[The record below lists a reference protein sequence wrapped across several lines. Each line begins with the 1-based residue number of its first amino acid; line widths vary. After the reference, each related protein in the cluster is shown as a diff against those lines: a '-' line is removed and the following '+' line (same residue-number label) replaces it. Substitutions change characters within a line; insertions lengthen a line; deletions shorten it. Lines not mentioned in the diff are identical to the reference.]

1 MSLKQKV
8 KLAINQTLKQLQ
20 GQNFFNQE
28 LEIENLNFNVVQPN
42 VPENLNTDQIQ
53 YDFSTNVAFI
63 VKQYAIEKNPTI
75 VAEKIAQI
83 LAQDSLFSQIDVARP
98 GFLNI
103 VLANSA
109 FVQTIQ
115 QVITAKDNFGGNYIE
130 GDKLNVEFVSANPT
144 GFLHVGHARGAAFG
158 DSLVRVLKHAGYDV
172 EAEYYV
178 NDAGNQISVLTNSIW
193 VRYCELF
200 NISHPMPEECYRGS
214 DIIWGAQ
221 QIKEQYGNF
230 FIELNDQKR
239 EQLATIATKIMLDKI
254 KDDLAHFNV
263 SFNTF
268 SSEKAIKNSG
278 AIEQTLADLKE
289 KNATYQQDGALF
301 LKTEALGDDKD
312 RVLVKS
318 NGDYTYFL
326 PDIAY
331 HQIKFNK
338 CNNLINIFGADHSGY
353 IQRMK
358 IAMQYLG
365 FNPENLNILTIQLVR
380 LIKDGQ
386 EFKMSKRAGTSVTLA
401 DLMDVSSTDAIR
413 FMMLTRE
420 INNKFDFDI
429 DFANSQDSKNP
440 VFIVQYAHSRAISLL
455 ERLNQEGINENIQF
469 TDKAKKV
476 IVELDN
482 FDELIKTII
491 STTKVNLMTQYLINL
506 AKLFNSFYAETK
518 LINHQDQSTY
528 AYLVQ
533 AVQIVLELGL
543 KLIGVSAPKSM

>member
-1 MSLKQKV
+1 MSLKQNV
-8 KLAINQTLKQLQ
+8 KLAINQALIQLQ
-20 GQNFFNQE
+20 NEKFLNSE
-28 LEIENLNFNVVQPN
+28 LQIEDLNFNVVQPN

-63 VKQYAIEKNPTI
+63 IKQYAIEKNPLI

-83 LAQDSLFSQIDVARP
+83 LAKDSLFKQIDVARP

-103 VLANSA
+103 VLADQT
-109 FVQTIQ
+109 FIQTIE
-115 QVITAKDNFGGNYIE
+115 QVIEQKDNFGGNYIKDE
-130 GDKLNVEFVSANPT
+130 KLNVEFVSANPT

-158 DSLVRVLKHAGYDV
+158 DSLVRVLRHAGYNV

-178 NDAGNQISVLTNSIW
+178 NDAGNQINVLTDSIW

-200 NISHPMPEECYRGS
+200 NIAHPMPEDCYRGS

-221 QIKEQYGNF
+221 QIKNQYGDF
-230 FIELNDQKR
+230 FIELDAAKR
-239 EQLATIATKIMLDKI
+239 EKLATIATAIMLEKI
-254 KDDLAHFNV
+254 KDDLAKFNV
-263 SFNTF
+263 TFNTF
-268 SSEKAIKNSG
+268 SSEKAIKKSG
-278 AIEQTLADLKE
+278 AIEKTLADLKF
-289 KNATYQQDGALF
+289 KNATYLQDGALF

-338 CNNLINIFGADHSGY
+338 CSNLINIFGADHSGY

-365 FNPENLNILTIQLVR
+365 FNPDNLNILTIQLVR

-440 VFIVQYAHSRAISLL
+440 VFIVQYAHSRAVSLL
-455 ERLNQEGINENIQF
+455 ERLNLDAINKNIEF

-518 LINHQDQSTY
+518 LLNHQDESTY

>member
-1 MSLKQKV
+1 MMSLKQKV
-8 KLAINQTLKQLQ
+8 KHAINQALKQLQ
-20 GQNFFNQE
+20 NEGFFTSD
-28 LEIENLNFNVVQPN
+28 LKIDDLSFNVVQPN
-42 VPENLNTDQIQ
+42 VPENLNAQQVQ

-63 VKQYAIEKNPTI
+63 VKQYAVDKNPMTS
-75 VAEKIAQI
+75 AEKIAD
-83 LAQDSLFSQIDVARP
+83 LLNKDALFSQIDVTRP

-103 VLANSA
+103 VLANDA
-109 FVQTIQ
+109 FIQTIQ
-115 QVITAKDNFGGNYIE
+115 QVISEQDAFGGKYVDGE
-130 GDKLNVEFVSANPT
+130 KLNVEFVSANPT

-158 DSLVRVLKHAGYDV
+158 DSLVKILRHAGYDV

-178 NDAGNQISVLTNSIW
+178 NDAGNQINVLTDSIW

-200 NISHPMPEECYRGS
+200 NIQHQMPEDCYRGN

-221 QIKEQYGNF
+221 QIKDKYGDE
-230 FIELNDQKR
+230 FIELDQTKR
-239 EQLATIATKIMLDKI
+239 EKLATIATKIMLDKI
-254 KDDLAHFNV
+254 KEDLASFNV
-263 SFNTF
+263 TFNTF
-268 SSEKAIKNSG
+268 SSEKAIKQSG
-278 AIEQTLADLKE
+278 AIEKTLKDLS
-289 KNATYQQDGALF
+289 NATYLQDGALF

-331 HQIKFNK
+331 HQFKFNK
-338 CNNLINIFGADHSGY
+338 CSKLVNIFGADHSGY

-365 FNPENLNILTIQLVR
+365 FNPDNLNILTIQLVR

-440 VFIVQYAHSRAISLL
+440 VFIVQYAHSRAVSLL
-455 ERLNQEGINENIQF
+455 DRLTKDAINKNIQF

-518 LINHQDQSTY
+518 LLNHEDQSTY

-533 AVQIVLELGL
+533 AVQIVLQLGL

>member
-1 MSLKQKV
+1 MSLKQNV
-8 KLAINQTLKQLQ
+8 KLAINQALIQLQ
-20 GQNFFNQE
+20 NEKFLNSE
-28 LEIENLNFNVVQPN
+28 LQIEDLNFNVVQPN

-63 VKQYAIEKNPTI
+63 IKQYAIKKNPLI

-83 LAQDSLFSQIDVARP
+83 LAKDSLFKQIDVARP

-103 VLANSA
+103 VLADQT
-109 FVQTIQ
+109 FIQTIE
-115 QVITAKDNFGGNYIE
+115 QVIEQKDNFGGNYIKDE
-130 GDKLNVEFVSANPT
+130 KLNVEFVSANPT

-158 DSLVRVLKHAGYDV
+158 DSLVRVLRHAGYNV

-178 NDAGNQISVLTNSIW
+178 NDAGNQINVLTDSIW

-200 NISHPMPEECYRGS
+200 NIAHPMPEDCYRGS

-221 QIKEQYGNF
+221 QIKNQYGDF
-230 FIELNDQKR
+230 FIELDAAKR
-239 EQLATIATKIMLDKI
+239 EKLATIATAIMLEKI
-254 KDDLAHFNV
+254 KDDLAKFNV
-263 SFNTF
+263 TFNTF
-268 SSEKAIKNSG
+268 SSEKAIKQSG
-278 AIEQTLADLKE
+278 AIEKTLADLKF
-289 KNATYQQDGALF
+289 KNATYLQDGALF

-338 CNNLINIFGADHSGY
+338 CSNLINIFGADHSGY

-365 FNPENLNILTIQLVR
+365 FNPDNLNILTIQLVR

-440 VFIVQYAHSRAISLL
+440 VFIVQYAHSRAVSLL
-455 ERLNQEGINENIQF
+455 ERLNLDAINKNIEF

-518 LINHQDQSTY
+518 LLNHQDESTY